1 MLVMS
6 KFKSIFSTCP
16 FKIVEFILNFDQ
28 VFEETLR
35 LYPPA
40 ASVVKRAPAGLVLGG
55 YSIPEG
61 TAISVS
67 YTATPSLSLS
77 LWR

>member
-40 ASVVKRAPAGLVLGG
+40 ASVVKRAPGWLGAWG
-55 YSIPEG
+55 ILHS
-61 TAISVS
+61 
-67 YTATPSLSLS
+67 
-77 LWR
+77 